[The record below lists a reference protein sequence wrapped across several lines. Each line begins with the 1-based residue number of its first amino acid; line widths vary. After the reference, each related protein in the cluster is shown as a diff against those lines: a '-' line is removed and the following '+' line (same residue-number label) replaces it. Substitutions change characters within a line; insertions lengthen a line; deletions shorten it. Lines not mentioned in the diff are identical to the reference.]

1 MDKLAKNWH
10 KTIIDQAEEKL
21 GRSLSSI
28 ERAFVESRLSFIA
41 LEFIEDTV
49 RDLNG
54 DKLAQ
59 YLNSE
64 NSGQNYE

>member
-1 MDKLAKNWH
+1 MDKLTKNWN
-10 KTIIDQAEEKL
+10 KAIIDQAEEKL

-28 ERAFVESRLSFIA
+28 ERVFVESRLSYIA

-54 DKLAQ
+54 DKLAE

-64 NSGQNYE
+64 NSGQVHE